1 MTRSS
6 AALGAAA
13 LLASLL
19 LPRLARASNQ
29 ETLPLG
35 TEASL
40 TGSTVAAR
48 SGDGGAIWYNPAGL
62 AAADGTSLDVSA
74 SAFLLRIYD
83 LPNAAQV
90 REGGSLFARDA
101 SFREIVSV
109 PSALSFV
116 RRLSPELVGGFGV
129 FVAEHEDLATS
140 IEVSDVSG
148 PPSYGATIAVS
159 RRLSDYYAGPSLGL
173 SLSPGLRLG
182 LSLFGSYHT
191 LRTSRD
197 FRSDYAAPEGS
208 GVTRSVLAVERRT
221 DRRLFGARLHAG
233 LQVDPTPELHL
244 GLVLRSPEMILVR
257 FEEVDAGRETTL
269 LADGA
274 APVVSTESQ
283 LVPTEEGTFEALRPL
298 RVTGAISRDFR
309 WGWLGLEADVEPPLR
324 NATLEIERTWVWNL
338 RVGGRYRLSEHLGL
352 GAGLFTD
359 RSPSG
364 EPQVLGATH
373 IDFYGGCLGV
383 EMGNERKLVPDP
395 EHPEGRIRFL
405 TTISA
410 RYARGRGEIGGLLFD
425 PLAAPEDV
433 VADVTIHE
441 LSGHIGTMLAF

>member
-1 MTRSS
+1 
-6 AALGAAA
+6 
-13 LLASLL
+13 
-19 LPRLARASNQ
+19 
-29 ETLPLG
+29 
-35 TEASL
+35 
-40 TGSTVAAR
+40 
-48 SGDGGAIWYNPAGL
+48 
-62 AAADGTSLDVSA
+62 
-74 SAFLLRIYD
+74 
-83 LPNAAQV
+83 
-90 REGGSLFARDA
+90 
-101 SFREIVSV
+101 
-109 PSALSFV
+109 
-116 RRLSPELVGGFGV
+116 VGGFGV

-274 APVVSTESQ
+274 APAVSTESQ

-309 WGWLGLEADVEPPLR
+309 WGWLGLEADVEPPR
-324 NATLEIERTWVWNL
+324 SGMPRSRSSGRGVWNL

-364 EPQVLGATH
+364 RAPGA
-373 IDFYGGCLGV
+373 GG
-383 EMGNERKLVPDP
+383 DP
-395 EHPEGRIRFL
+395 HR
-405 TTISA
+405 
-410 RYARGRGEIGGLLFD
+410 LLWW
-425 PLAAPEDV
+425 
-433 VADVTIHE
+433 
-441 LSGHIGTMLAF
+441 LSRRRDGQ